1 MAFSLSGSTITQT
14 GTNANLSGLAGI
26 PGVTVNT
33 RGLHT
38 TYTLETLQL
47 TVTGTLSID
56 PATEQLIFGN
66 TPSDDALILN
76 SGATLNVG
84 TETLVNGE
92 STFSEGLW
100 LRVTRRGVVAW
111 AIGGLRVNSG
121 STINWRGGDIDTAA
135 SPLFAG
141 TCNIRRGSIYLRET
155 LVQAARCLCAGGAN
169 LTNLT
174 LYNNG
179 FGPEGS
185 FTGSFSNCKV
195 VDGAV
200 IGMHGVVVNL
210 TITDYDYEAR
220 GSILTT
226 AANSKWVSKNT
237 VRGMAAQNGHN
248 VQPARLLFTKDLS
261 FTVRNPS
268 GAAIPNVSIY
278 SKEYLGTNR
287 PVAGFIPGDDFTSPI
302 TSVVSTNASG
312 VAAFSNWRLGLTYSN
327 AVNYFQSFWTKSG
340 NNTDTQ
346 DFALWGYG
354 VLPQSLDVSLKG
366 AGTRT
371 TETAL
376 LPDANVTLSETNA
389 VAKLASSF
397 TVNSGINTITVT
409 ANSTLDDL
417 YDVMKTWKTRN
428 VQAQIEY
435 PTIATQPVNASG
447 TSVTTAMNIV
457 GLEFLTVGTKFKT
470 LQANATANGTKSNLS
485 IVGNV
490 SQETPTNLSNV
501 QISGTLTY
509 NTNIDTSIAISNGTE
524 IGTVVNSGTGI
535 VTISRDNTSSITTYT
550 DTEINFL
557 DSNITFAGVNSIT
570 FYPTS
575 GDANAGTNSGATI
588 TTSPYDFKYGSVIS
602 GVTMS
607 GTLNIRYT
615 IGGKVTIG
623 TLTIALGDNS
633 FVLTDNELLSS
644 ISAKVDQTNDNLPK
658 VNSNV
663 ITASKFKTAKLIVT

>member
-1 MAFSLSGSTITQT
+1 
-14 GTNANLSGLAGI
+14 
-26 PGVTVNT
+26 
-33 RGLHT
+33 
-38 TYTLETLQL
+38 
-47 TVTGTLSID
+47 
-56 PATEQLIFGN
+56 
-66 TPSDDALILN
+66 
-76 SGATLNVG
+76 
-84 TETLVNGE
+84 
-92 STFSEGLW
+92 
-100 LRVTRRGVVAW
+100 
-111 AIGGLRVNSG
+111 
-121 STINWRGGDIDTAA
+121 
-135 SPLFAG
+135 
-141 TCNIRRGSIYLRET
+141 
-155 LVQAARCLCAGGAN
+155 
-169 LTNLT
+169 
-174 LYNNG
+174 
-179 FGPEGS
+179 
-185 FTGSFSNCKV
+185 
-195 VDGAV
+195 
-200 IGMHGVVVNL
+200 
-210 TITDYDYEAR
+210 
-220 GSILTT
+220 
-226 AANSKWVSKNT
+226 
-237 VRGMAAQNGHN
+237 
-248 VQPARLLFTKDLS
+248 
-261 FTVRNPS
+261 
-268 GAAIPNVSIY
+268 
-278 SKEYLGTNR
+278 
-287 PVAGFIPGDDFTSPI
+287 
-302 TSVVSTNASG
+302 
-312 VAAFSNWRLGLTYSN
+312 
-327 AVNYFQSFWTKSG
+327 
-340 NNTDTQ
+340 
-346 DFALWGYG
+346 
-354 VLPQSLDVSLKG
+354 
-366 AGTRT
+366 
-371 TETAL
+371 
-376 LPDANVTLSETNA
+376 
-389 VAKLASSF
+389 
-397 TVNSGINTITVT
+397 
-409 ANSTLDDL
+409 L